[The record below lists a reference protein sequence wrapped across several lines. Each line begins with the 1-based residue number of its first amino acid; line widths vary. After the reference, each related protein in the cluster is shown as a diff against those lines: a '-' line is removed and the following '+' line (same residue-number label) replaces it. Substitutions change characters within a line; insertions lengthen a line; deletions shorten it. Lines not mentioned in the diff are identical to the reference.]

1 MSDLLNHRASADYS
15 ADSIEVLEDV
25 EHVRLRPAMYIGS
38 TDDRALHHLVAEILD
53 NSIDEAVAGH
63 ASKITVAMHADGS
76 IEIGDNGRGI
86 PTAAHRKF
94 PDKPTVEIAAT
105 KLMSGGKFKQGAY
118 ETAGGLHGVG
128 LSVVNAL
135 SAWMHIEVAR
145 ERKLADIRFERGV
158 TTQPL
163 RDLGAAPNRRGTL
176 VHFLPDPEIFG
187 AKAQLRAERVFP
199 LVRNKAFLTKS
210 TQILWSCD
218 PALIGEGGSVPTAA
232 TLHFPGGVVDFLDGE
247 VAADARLGAAMFS
260 GSVDFSDQPGKI
272 DWAVA
277 WPHSEDGLTIS
288 FANTIQTPQGGTH
301 EAGLRAALTKA
312 LKAYGDMGGVK
323 KAAHLTPEDVMG
335 GTFAVLSLFL
345 PDPQFQNQTK
355 ERLNSPD
362 ATRLVETA
370 LRDRF
375 DTWLAGQ
382 PQTAR
387 AILDAAII
395 RADERLAKKQDR
407 ELKRKSATKKL
418 RLPGKLADCA
428 KAAQE
433 GTELFIV
440 EGDSAGG
447 SAKQARHRETQA
459 VLPIRGKI
467 LNVASASADKIRA
480 NSEITDL
487 CQALGVA
494 LGKGFDV
501 ADLRYEKIII
511 MTDADVDGA
520 HIASLL
526 MTLFYTQMRP
536 LIEAGHLYLA
546 SPPLYRLS
554 RSGKSV
560 YARDDAHKDELLE
573 REFAGKGKV
582 DISRFK
588 GLGEMLPAQL
598 RATTMHPDT
607 RNLYQV
613 TLRDGAFAATP
624 MVGIDIPLDHLVD
637 KLMGKKAEH
646 RFDFIQANAGFVQD
660 LDV

>member
-1 MSDLLNHRASADYS
+1 MSDLLSHQASVVYGADT
-15 ADSIEVLEDV
+15 IEVLEDV
-25 EHVRLRPAMYIGS
+25 EHVRLRPSMYIGS
-38 TDDRALHHLVAEILD
+38 TDDRALHHLVSEILD

-63 ASKITVAMHADGS
+63 ASKITVEMYGDGS
-76 IEIGDNGRGI
+76 IKIGDNGRGI
-86 PTAAHRKF
+86 PTASHKKF
-94 PDKPTVEIAAT
+94 PDKSTLEIAAT

-135 SAWMHIEVAR
+135 SAWMQIEVAR
-145 ERKLADIRFERGV
+145 ERRVKGIGFQKGV
-158 TTQPL
+158 TVQPL
-163 RDLGAAPNRRGTL
+163 HDLGATSNRRGTQ

-187 AKAQLRAERVFP
+187 SKAKLRAERVYT

-210 TQILWSCD
+210 TQIFWSCD
-218 PALIGEGGSVPTAA
+218 STLIETNSAVPASTV
-232 TLHFPGGVVDFLDGE
+232 LHFPGGVVDFLDGE
-247 VAADARLGAAMFS
+247 LSADARLGEAIFS
-260 GSVDFSDQPGKI
+260 GSLNFKDQVGKVE
-272 DWAVA
+272 WAMA
-277 WPHSEDGLTIS
+277 WPCEQDGQTIS
-288 FANTIQTPQGGTH
+288 FANTIYTPQGGTH
-301 EAGLRAALTKA
+301 EAGLRAALTKG
-312 LKAYGDMGGVK
+312 LKVYGEMGKVRK
-323 KAAHLTPEDVMG
+323 IAQLTPDDVMG

-362 ATRLVETA
+362 ASRLVETA

-375 DTWLAGQ
+375 ETWLAAA
-382 PQTAR
+382 PQAAR
-387 AILDAAII
+387 AILDAALL
-395 RADERLAKKQDR
+395 RAEERLAKKQDR

-428 KAAQE
+428 RAAQE

-447 SAKQARHRETQA
+447 SAKQARNRETQA

-467 LNVASASADKIRA
+467 LNVASASPDKIRGNA
-480 NSEITDL
+480 EISDL
-487 CQALGVA
+487 CQALGVS
-494 LGKGFDV
+494 LGKTFDV
-501 ADLRYEKIII
+501 ADLRYEKVII

-526 MTLFYTQMRP
+526 MTLIYTQMRT

-554 RSGKSV
+554 SGGKSV
-560 YARDDAHKDELLE
+560 YAHDDAHKDQLLDS
-573 REFAGKGKV
+573 EFSGKGKV

-598 RATTMHPDT
+598 RETTMRPET
-607 RNLYQV
+607 RSLYQV
-613 TLRDGAFAATP
+613 TLRDGAFAAGD
-624 MVGIDIPLDHLVD
+624 MVGIDIPLDRLVE

-646 RFDFIQANAGFVQD
+646 RFEFIQANAGFVQD
-660 LDV
+660 LDL